1 MHFKF
6 AFLLYLTIQI
16 SMAQPQISYLALG
29 DSYTI
34 GESVPLEKSWPHLL
48 MKDSQEH
55 DFNIKNPKTIAKTGW
70 RTDELIS
77 AIASENIAD
86 ASYDLVSLLI
96 GVNNQYQSIALEVY
110 KEEFQELLNKAIH
123 FSKHKTKGV
132 FVVSIP
138 DYSTTTFAKKSDKKN
153 IREEL
158 NQYNAYAKQLCELY
172 EIPFYDVTDLSSE
185 INSEKEMLAEDDLHP
200 SAKQYQKWVNHFI
213 ENFNKDFSH
222 LKHE

>member
-1 MHFKF
+1 
-6 AFLLYLTIQI
+6 
-16 SMAQPQISYLALG
+16 MAQPHTSYLALG

-34 GESVPLEKSWPHLL
+34 GESVPVEKSWPHLL
-48 MKDSQEH
+48 VNDSQAL
-55 DFNIKNPKTIAKTGW
+55 DFDIKSPKIIAKTGW

-77 AIASENIAD
+77 AIDSENLD
-86 ASYDLVSLLI
+86 EASFDLVSLLI
-96 GVNNQYQSIALEVY
+96 GVNNQYQSVALEVY
-110 KEEFQELLNKAIH
+110 KEEFQELLNKAIQ
-123 FSKHKTKGV
+123 FSKHKTEGV

-172 EIPFYDVTDLSSE
+172 EIPFYDITDLSSQ

-213 ENFNKDFSH
+213 EKFNKDFSY
-222 LKHE
+222 LMNE